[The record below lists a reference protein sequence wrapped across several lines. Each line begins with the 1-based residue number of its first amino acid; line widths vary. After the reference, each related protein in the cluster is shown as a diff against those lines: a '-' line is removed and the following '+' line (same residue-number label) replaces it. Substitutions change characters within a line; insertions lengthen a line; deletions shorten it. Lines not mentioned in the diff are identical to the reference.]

1 MDQQEELLQT
11 KFWCRYA
18 ARMVWGQARIVIPIC
33 SYVIAFKDGVLG
45 GVTAGIVPLVLAV
58 LATCVGLAL
67 FLEGLQL
74 GVMPLSEAL
83 GSSLPKRAPLPVTLL
98 VAGTEPN
105 FQLRPVS
112 WLPAN
117 GCWAQACWA
126 WE

>member
-45 GVTAGIVPLVLAV
+45 GVTAGIVPVVLAV

-98 VAGTEPN
+98 VAGTSHSSSV
-105 FQLRPVS
+105 LSGLVAAR
-112 WLPAN
+112 
-117 GCWAQACWA
+117 
-126 WE
+126 